1 MVAVTARALIVLG
14 LALGVEAGW
23 GKKEKQKEGMAG
35 IMDDLAEDEKNLAH
49 DDELRAAGA
58 RDYEIENLA
67 KHRDGQLND
76 AELGMAN
83 MQQAM
88 KDPSIMRDMAQM
100 MQDPANQAE
109 LKKMMSDPAFQAQ
122 AKRVAEQM
130 KASGSMPDIAKMM
143 NDPNVMAKAQ
153 AMAQQ
158 MYGGGG
164 GAGGGDGGAAA
175 ELARLRAEN
184 AALKGKM
191 EL

>member
-1 MVAVTARALIVLG
+1 
-14 LALGVEAGW
+14 
-23 GKKEKQKEGMAG
+23 
-35 IMDDLAEDEKNLAH
+35 MDPTVHGAEDGRKNASPMVS
-49 DDELRAAGA
+49 AGGA
-58 RDYEIENLA
+58 SFSER
-67 KHRDGQLND
+67 RP
-76 AELGMAN
+76 
-83 MQQAM
+83 M
-88 KDPSIMRDMAQM
+88 KP
-100 MQDPANQAE
+100 E